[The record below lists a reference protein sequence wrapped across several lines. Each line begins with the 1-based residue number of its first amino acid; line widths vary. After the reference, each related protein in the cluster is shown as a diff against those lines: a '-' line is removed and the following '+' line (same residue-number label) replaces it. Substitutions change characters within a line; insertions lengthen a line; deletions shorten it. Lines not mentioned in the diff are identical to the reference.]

1 MRKLSLLLLIGI
13 TGLSAQSITKVDFEV
28 LPGNL
33 IEVTYTI
40 YDTEPSAAYV
50 IDLYASLDGGYSF
63 PIHARSVTGDV
74 GRRLV
79 GAGRKSI
86 LWKAL
91 DDVPALV
98 SDNLVIKVV
107 GRTRPTISGFFR
119 SLVVGNRFTKRLS
132 NGITF
137 YGGSGYYYLLKDMPF
152 ANTMN
157 GRDLVPK
164 LNGRFG
170 LRFTA
175 VPFVYRFN
183 LLYRN
188 WGLNLTNDE
197 DQQRLEYL
205 SFGDPLFEEG
215 EEIMLHYAGFSISM
229 AYTPLPVFGL
239 FLPQVGGGVSYNQ
252 FRIGNPVGSITSS
265 LNNPC
270 LFAEAGVQINLI
282 RWLKVNVGARQNFFS
297 PRVNF
302 TEAFLEVGLHI
313 PTQ

>member
-1 MRKLSLLLLIGI
+1 MRKLSFLLLIGMA
-13 TGLSAQSITKVDFEV
+13 GLSAQSITEVDFEV

-40 YDTEPSAAYV
+40 YDTEPNVVYS
-50 IDLYASLDGGYSF
+50 IDLYASLDGGYAF
-63 PIHARSVTGDV
+63 PIPAGSVTGDV
-74 GRRLV
+74 GLRVV

-86 LWKAL
+86 LWKVL
-91 DDVPALV
+91 DDMPALV

-107 GRTRPTISGFFR
+107 GRTRPTVSGFLR

-137 YGGSGYYYLLKDMPF
+137 YGGGGYYYLLKSGPSE
-152 ANTMN
+152 NTMN
-157 GRDLVPK
+157 DRDLVPK
-164 LNGRFG
+164 LNGRLG
-170 LRFTA
+170 LRITA

-188 WGLNLTNDE
+188 WGMNLSDEE

-205 SFGDPLFEEG
+205 SFGDPMFKG
-215 EEIMLHYAGFSISM
+215 GQIILHYAGFSFSM

-239 FLPQVGGGVSYNQ
+239 FLPQVGGGVSFNQ
-252 FRIGNPVGSITSS
+252 FRIGNARGSTTSS
-265 LNNPC
+265 INNPG
-270 LFAEAGVQINLI
+270 LFAEAGVQVNLF
-282 RWLKVNVGARQNFFS
+282 RWIKLNVGARQYFLS
-297 PRVNF
+297 SWVNF
-302 TEAFLEVGLHI
+302 TEAFFEVGLHI

>member
-1 MRKLSLLLLIGI
+1 MRKLSFLLLIGI
-13 TGLSAQSITKVDFEV
+13 TGLSAQSITKVDFDV

-40 YDTEPSAAYV
+40 YDTEPGAVYA
-50 IDLYASLDGGYSF
+50 IDLYASPDGGYAF
-63 PIHARSVTGDV
+63 PIHAGSVTGDV
-74 GRRLV
+74 GRHVV

-86 LWKAL
+86 LWKVL
-91 DDVPALV
+91 DDIPALV

-107 GRTRPTISGFFR
+107 GQTRQTLSGFFR

-137 YGGSGYYYLLKDMPF
+137 YGGGGYYYLLKDISS
-152 ANTMN
+152 ANVMN
-157 GRDLVPK
+157 DKDLVPK

-170 LRFTA
+170 LRITA

-188 WGLNLTNDE
+188 WYLKLTDMA

-205 SFGDPLFEEG
+205 SFGEPMFEG
-215 EEIMLHYAGFSISM
+215 EDIMLHYAGVSFSI

-239 FLPQVGGGVSYNQ
+239 FLLQVGGGMSFNQ
-252 FRIGNPVGSITSS
+252 FRIGNARGSTTSS
-265 LNNPC
+265 LNNPG
-270 LFAEAGVQINLI
+270 LFAEAGVQVNLF
-282 RWLKVNVGARQNFFS
+282 RWIKLNVGARQYFLS
-297 PRVNF
+297 SWVNF
-302 TEAFLEVGLHI
+302 TEAFFEVGLHI